1 MPTPDKTPRFLIA
14 NGEKLTK
21 EEPYVTGPKG
31 SKAAPYGANDLIG
44 WLAPRLA
51 KAAKAV
57 SQLPDSA
64 KPNGEAVAMVTLHPE
79 FLAKSYFPDALFS
92 SVGLRAV
99 GSRARRIEPRKW
111 TQPKNEAS
119 ESVPET
125 IDLYMAGTAE
135 RFQRWAT
142 ALASGA
148 IAPNRIEE
156 LGRLEDIRPLSELD
170 DQGRISLKEAKGRQ
184 PVLEAALHV
193 PEGLERIVFPSFE
206 AYAAQVGAEVFRD
219 YRIEVPGLLFVPLRI
234 NRSNVNDLAKFS
246 FLRTLRAVARLR
258 SLPPRRITR
267 AMGKTFAPPSEPP
280 LNPSIRVAVLDG
292 GLPLDHGLAH
302 VSVRRPPGTGA
313 AEPAFQ
319 DHGLAVTGA
328 VMWGSL
334 HEPPGRLYGSIDHFR
349 VLDSD
354 DAQHGDIHAYRILK
368 RVQDVIETGS
378 HDLCNLSLGPDLP
391 IDDDEVH
398 AWTST
403 LDALAAD
410 GDKLIVAAAGNNGTM
425 PDPLCRIQV
434 PGDGVN
440 CLCVGAT
447 DHDDTGWAR
456 APYSAKG
463 PGRRPGITK
472 PDLVAFGGHSGTPFG
487 VVRRRGGTFVI
498 ADEMGTS
505 FAAPLVTRAA
515 LSLRSLFS
523 ASLSPLTLK
532 CILIHGAN
540 PESHH
545 IDEVGWGKIPRE
557 SELPICPANTARII
571 YQGTLPPKRVL
582 RARIPVPAGLNGR
595 ISISATICYA
605 TQVSAADPLNYTNSG
620 VEITYRPKSNHF
632 KINKETRQEAKNP
645 ATAPFFSSSGYASEA
660 ERRTR
665 HRKWETVLHE
675 TKRVEASKLNNP
687 VFDLH
692 FMPRQGVADDRSATP
707 IRYAMVI
714 SVHTPK
720 YPDIY
725 ERVLAEFPEL
735 QALSPI
741 TIETRV

>member
-21 EEPYVTGPKG
+21 EEPYITGPKG
-31 SKAAPYGANDLIG
+31 TKASPYGIEELVE

-51 KAAKAV
+51 KAAKSV
-57 SQLPDSA
+57 SELPHSA

-111 TQPKNEAS
+111 TKVKKDGPE
-119 ESVPET
+119 ETPET

-142 ALASGA
+142 MLSSGS
-148 IAPNRIEE
+148 IAPKRIEE
-156 LGRLEDIRPLSELD
+156 LGRLEDIRPLGELD
-170 DQGRISLKEAKGRQ
+170 DQGRVSLEGAKGRE

-193 PEGLERIVFPSFE
+193 PEGWERVVFPSFE
-206 AYAAQVGAEVFRD
+206 AYATEVGAEVFRD
-219 YRIEVPGLLFVPLRI
+219 YRIEVPGLLFVPVRI
-234 NRSNVNDLAKFS
+234 NRANISDLAKFS
-246 FLRTLRAVARLR
+246 FLRTLRSVARLR
-258 SLPPRRITR
+258 SLPPQGITR
-267 AMGKTFAPPSEPP
+267 AMGRPFALPTLPP

-292 GLPLDHGLAH
+292 GLPPDHGLAH
-302 VSVRRPPGTGA
+302 VAVRRPPGTGPG
-313 AEPAFQ
+313 EPAFQ

-334 HEPPGRLYGSIDHFR
+334 HEPPGPLYGSVDHFR
-349 VLDSD
+349 VLDED
-354 DAQHGDIHAYRILK
+354 DAKLGDIHAYRVLK

-378 HDLCNLSLGPDLP
+378 HDLCNLSLGPDLA

-403 LDALAAD
+403 LDALAAE
-410 GDKLIVAAAGNNGTM
+410 GDKLIVVAAGNNGM
-425 PDPLCRIQV
+425 RPSPLCRVQI

-447 DHDDTGWAR
+447 DHDEADWTR

-463 PGRRPGITK
+463 PGRRPGVTK
-472 PDLVAFGGHSGTPFG
+472 PDLVAFGGHAGTPFG
-487 VVRRRGGTFVI
+487 VARVRGKSLVI
-498 ADEMGTS
+498 ADDAGTS

-545 IDEVGWGKIPRE
+545 VDDVGWGKIPKE
-557 SELPICPANTARII
+557 SELPICPANTARVI
-571 YQGTLPPKRVL
+571 YQGTLPPKKVL
-582 RARIPVPAGLNGR
+582 RARIPVPPGLTGR

-620 VEITYRPKSNHF
+620 VEIAYRPNAGQF
-632 KINKETRQEAKNP
+632 KVNKVTQQEGKNP
-645 ATAPFFSSSGYASEA
+645 ATATFFSSSGYASEA

-665 HRKWETVLHE
+665 QRKWETVLHA
-675 TKRVEASKLNNP
+675 TKRVDASKLDNP

-707 IRYAMVI
+707 IRYSMVI

-720 YPDIY
+720 NPDIY
-725 ERVLAEFPEL
+725 ERVLVEFPEL
-735 QALSPI
+735 QALNPI
-741 TIETRV
+741 TIETQV